1 MFDSNEMYFGFNPEF
16 DGVEDNPEFMPLFSK
31 QDEEDYGKMEN
42 PEEVP
47 VLTIR
52 NTVLF
57 PGVIFPITLGRDM
70 SIKLVREAAKKDKI
84 IAVVAQRNPEVE
96 DPAQED
102 LYEVGTLAHIIRTM
116 RMPDGTTTVIIQGR
130 KRIHIDEYTQKEPY
144 FKAKISNLVDLP
156 VTENG

>member
-70 SIKLVREAAKKDKI
+70 SI
-84 IAVVAQRNPEVE
+84 
-96 DPAQED
+96 
-102 LYEVGTLAHIIRTM
+102 
-116 RMPDGTTTVIIQGR
+116 
-130 KRIHIDEYTQKEPY
+130 
-144 FKAKISNLVDLP
+144 
-156 VTENG
+156 